1 MVVGTSTLGD
11 GVISITLP
19 LLAVS
24 STHNPLLVSAVA
36 SVTWLP
42 WLLIG
47 PVAGALVDRWD
58 RQLIIV
64 YSSAGR
70 SLAALALAVVT
81 GIVGSSIC
89 LLLVVGFALG
99 CGRVLFD
106 SASQAIVPATVTTE
120 PDRLHRANSRLVGTQ
135 TVNEQFVGG
144 PVAGFMYSVAAA
156 FPLVCDAVLY
166 AGSALL
172 ALRLPRLKRAESTDR
187 RTRTLRTDMAEG
199 MRYLARNSL
208 FRSLALTAAVVNLA
222 FMAGD
227 GILVLYAKDRL
238 GLGSVGFGL
247 LTAPIAVG
255 GLFASGVAAGL
266 IRRVSAGVLLTAT
279 LAVLSLA
286 QVGLAL
292 TTTTWMAVACLG
304 LSGAGATLFNIFTQ
318 SLRQGAVPENLL
330 GRVIATSRLI
340 GLGAIPVGSLLGGVI
355 ARHFG
360 VQAPFFS
367 AAVLLAFAMLVTV
380 RITENRPLRND
391 DRPGRIPTRR
401 TD

>member
-11 GVISITLP
+11 GVISTALP

-70 SLAALALAVVT
+70 TLAAAALAVVT
-81 GIVGSSIC
+81 GIAGSSIS
-89 LLLVVGFALG
+89 LLLIVGFGLG

-106 SASQAIVPATVTTE
+106 SASQAIVPSTVTTE
-120 PDRLHRANSRLVGTQ
+120 PDHLHRANSRLVGTQ
-135 TVNEQFVGG
+135 TVNEQFIGG
-144 PVAGFMYSVAAA
+144 PVAGLMYAVSAA

-172 ALRLPRLKRAESTDR
+172 ALRLPRLERAESADR
-187 RTRTLRTDMAEG
+187 RTRTLRAEVAEG

-247 LTAPIAVG
+247 LTAPIAAG

-266 IRRVSAGVLLTAT
+266 IRRVSARVLLTAT

-292 TTTTWMAVACLG
+292 TTTTWIAVFCLG

-318 SLRQGAVPENLL
+318 SLRQGAVPEKLL
-330 GRVIATSRLI
+330 GRVIATSRLV
-340 GLGAIPVGSLLGGVI
+340 GLGAIPVGSLLGGVF
-355 ARHFG
+355 AGHFG
-360 VQAPFFS
+360 VQAPFL
-367 AAVLLAFAMLVTV
+367 AAAALLSLAMLLTV
-380 RITENRPLRND
+380 RIRGNRPLRND
-391 DRPGRIPTRR
+391 DRPGRVPTRR
-401 TD
+401 RD